1 LPVAEAHPSVTVVD
15 GYPLTA
21 LGDEGMILSLR
32 AVYDPASLNQ
42 TRFSL
47 LEATKGKFD
56 EAGIDIAHAAT
67 TIELRDARSV

>member
-1 LPVAEAHPSVTVVD
+1 
-15 GYPLTA
+15 
-21 LGDEGMILSLR
+21 MILSLR